1 MRGALCAPQPPA
13 FRAGAENRPVDIYTN
28 SIISA
33 YKSESANIILLFHAG
48 NRRRK
53 AGRGAPLFFIRRPC
67 LRNIRAPRVCG
78 PPCARPAISVRPQP
92 RFGYASPA
100 VVFYAGISRACGCV
114 SVRQFSSPFS
124 AMQMAAL
131 GPVAPRAIPPGILR
145 PAPVVLPFGAA
156 PALAAK
162 CGVLCQCC
170 VRGAGSELLH
180 ARRPKRAPAPR
191 RRPPRFS
198 PRGPGPAVR
207 LLQ

>member
-33 YKSESANIILLFHAG
+33 YKSESANIICSSM
-48 NRRRK
+48 
-53 AGRGAPLFFIRRPC
+53 RGTVGVRPAA
-67 LRNIRAPRVCG
+67 APRFFLSAVHASETS
-78 PPCARPAISVRPQP
+78 ARPAISVRPQP

-100 VVFYAGISRACGCV
+100 VVFYAGMSRACGCV

-124 AMQMAAL
+124 AMRMAAL

-162 CGVLCQCC
+162 CGVLRQCC